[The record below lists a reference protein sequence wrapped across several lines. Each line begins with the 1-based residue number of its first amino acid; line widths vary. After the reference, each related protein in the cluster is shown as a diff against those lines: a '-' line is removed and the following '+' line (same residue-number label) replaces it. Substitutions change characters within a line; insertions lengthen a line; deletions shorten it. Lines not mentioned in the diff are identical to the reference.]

1 MIMIVS
7 FRWYPR
13 SKDPSCSIW
22 FSSLVWF
29 SLVTFS
35 PARDLGSELRHL
47 FSLDFRGVEID
58 APEGVVILESP
69 DAGARVLRTIPDPMT
84 LKATNYIED
93 GLNRYYLTADG
104 RDLFFEEK
112 PTYWVTVPG
121 THRAEFIGATTP
133 AVLVKRETR
142 DFLKTGPQT
151 AEVYEESVNLVP
163 TTEWGPE
170 FRRAEVDF
178 RLPLKVSAFR
188 PNDGGWEL
196 DLSVF
201 PAFESDT
208 NRIPGPQ
215 PEFHD
220 DPYRALITRPVQ
232 REIHVR
238 GVSGAGTLASL
249 FLPGTVWAG
258 AFSEGRLQSLRIG
271 WHDIEPPYE
280 VSRLSPPQ
288 IRRGGTLGFRFL
300 ANRLLEGPAEIIVSP
315 DRITGVDGTYYD
327 QMALLGG
334 PKGAEPEPEFEDYL
348 HRLWNI
354 TVAPDGLVTVVAPLL
369 DGRGAAGMLE
379 LESLGLGPGYEEE
392 LKALAEMGKAEAPPA
407 GAAPSPEWISI
418 FERALGEIPA
428 AQRGPETDPG
438 F

>member
-1 MIMIVS
+1 MNVPIFRGGPIPKSGPLVLPLLGALAMILA
-7 FRWYPR
+7 PG
-13 SKDPSCSIW
+13 
-22 FSSLVWF
+22 SS
-29 SLVTFS
+29 
-35 PARDLGSELRHL
+35 ARDLGRELRNL

-69 DAGARVLRTIPDPMT
+69 DPGARVLRTIPDPMT
-84 LKATNYIED
+84 LWATNYIEA
-93 GLNRYYLTADG
+93 GSTRYYLTADA

-121 THRAEFIGATTP
+121 TRRAEFIAGTTP

-142 DFLKTGPQT
+142 DFFKTGLQT
-151 AEVYEESVNLVP
+151 AEVHEESVNLVP
-163 TTEWGPE
+163 TIEWRPD
-170 FRRAEVDF
+170 FRRAEIDF
-178 RLPLKVSAFR
+178 RLPLKVNAFR
-188 PNDGGWEL
+188 QNDGGWEL
-196 DLSVF
+196 ELSVF

-232 REIHVR
+232 REIRVG
-238 GVSGAGTLASL
+238 GVSEGERLAPL

-288 IRRGGTLGFRFL
+288 VRHGEILGFRFL
-300 ANRLLEGPAEIIVSP
+300 ANRLLEGPAEIVVSP
-315 DRITGVDGTYYD
+315 DRITGVDVTYYD
-327 QMALLGG
+327 QMVLLGG
-334 PKGAEPEPEFEDYL
+334 SKGAESEPEFEDYL
-348 HRLWNI
+348 HRLWNV

-392 LKALAEMGKAEAPPA
+392 LKALAEMGKAEAPPS

-418 FERALGEIPA
+418 FERALGEIPV